1 MKDLD
6 LDLFLLFEQIELD
19 RCDLIDLLL
28 EYEASNFKPISEQV
42 RLLSIN
48 YIYLSEL
55 SFCIKEYFLLKKIF
69 LL

>member
-1 MKDLD
+1 MKNLD
-6 LDLFLLFEQIELD
+6 LDLFLLFEKIESD

-28 EYEASNFKPISEQV
+28 EYEASNIEPISVYV
-42 RLLSIN
+42 RLLSMN

-55 SFCIKEYFLLKKIF
+55 SLSLKEYFLLKKIF